1 MREIKVMFVS
11 LESVGCVIDTNEFL
25 VHAQMEDGSVDLENG
40 VHIDDVS
47 EEWVRSL
54 SSKDFVTVGEVIE
67 VLK

>member
-1 MREIKVMFVS
+1 MLVS

-25 VHAQMEDGSVDLENG
+25 VHAQMEDGSVDLNNG

-47 EEWVRSL
+47 EEWMQAL
-54 SSKDFVTVGEVIE
+54 SSKDFVTIGKVIE

>member
-1 MREIKVMFVS
+1 MRDIMFIS

-25 VHAQMEDGSVDLENG
+25 VHAQMEDGSVDLNNG

-47 EEWVRSL
+47 EEWMGSL
-54 SSKDFVTVGEVIE
+54 SSKDFVMVGKVIG

>member
-1 MREIKVMFVS
+1 MFVS

-47 EEWVRSL
+47 AEWVRSL
-54 SSKDFVTVGEVIE
+54 SSKDFVSVGKVIE

>member
-1 MREIKVMFVS
+1 MLVDLS
-11 LESVGCVIDTNEFL
+11 SVGCMIDTKTML
-25 VHAQMEDGSVDLENG
+25 VHAQMEDGSVDQNG

-54 SSKDFVTVGEVIE
+54 SSKDFVKVGKVIE